1 MYYNI
6 YIYNNNNMYLICWTV
21 LNWCVRLLCTG
32 LSEKRRAAQSHDVA
46 HVREHPGWNIR
57 NWERRR
63 DLVKLRVLH
72 KCKRMGRCS
81 DADFAQLM
89 QFIMELPVAVS

>member
-1 MYYNI
+1 MF
-6 YIYNNNNMYLICWTV
+6 
-21 LNWCVRLLCTG
+21 LCG
-32 LSEKRRAAQSHDVA
+32 AQACPKNVKMWAAQSHNVL
-46 HVREHPGWNIR
+46 HFREHPGWNIR

-89 QFIMELPVAVS
+89 QFIMELPVAVT